1 MKIKQAGMKQHTCE
15 LESFCATASSLRE
28 CLSDLFVSLVA
39 ELEGR
44 PAAVPRPGCDDSI
57 AAIVPPPESPFY
69 THRHKQDPNAGNSH
83 VTAGSSTTARLR

>member
-69 THRHKQDPNAGNSH
+69 THRDKTQMQVIATSRPA
-83 VTAGSSTTARLR
+83 A